1 MASTSLE
8 YIAATA
14 EEAINKG
21 LMSLNV
27 TRDDVDIEVLDN
39 GKKGIFGIGARQ
51 ARIRMTIKPDS
62 LRASIQKEEAEAQ
75 AAPAEEP
82 KPVETPAPSME
93 KPAAPAQSKAE
104 KPARS
109 EKPAR
114 AEKPARSEKPARPE
128 KSAAAK
134 KENNTEQGSA
144 KKHEAVQAPDKPKAE
159 SPVKV
164 EVNIEKPADLEEGE
178 GDPVVN
184 EETMQITSNVV
195 RDLLEKMH
203 VKASIQAKIG
213 EAADE
218 VDSRVIL
225 IDIQG
230 DDLSF
235 LIGRHSEVLHSL
247 QYITSLIVGREVGH
261 WVPLVIDVQGFRER
275 RERQLRQMAGR
286 MAEQVIKTGRRISL
300 EPMSATERR
309 IIHLALRDNNQIT
322 TESIGEEPN
331 RKVVIYPKDKK

>member
-1 MASTSLE
+1 MTSTSLE

-21 LMSLNV
+21 LTSLNV
-27 TRDDVDIEVLDN
+27 TREDVDIEILDN
-39 GKKGIFGIGARQ
+39 GKKGIFGLGSRQ
-51 ARIRMTIKPDS
+51 ARVRMTIKADS
-62 LRASIQKEEAEAQ
+62 LRASIQKEEIESHAAPEEPKAEPVPAP
-75 AAPAEEP
+75 AAPAEN
-82 KPVETPAPSME
+82 T
-93 KPAAPAQSKAE
+93 AASAQPKAE
-104 KPARS
+104 KPA
-109 EKPAR
+109 PT
-114 AEKPARSEKPARPE
+114 EKPARSEKPARPE
-128 KSAAAK
+128 KPAAPK
-134 KENNTEQGSA
+134 KVNKPAEQKGA
-144 KKHEAVQAPDKPKAE
+144 RKQEPKQAPDQPKTEKP
-159 SPVKV
+159 VRV
-164 EVNIEKPADLEEGE
+164 EVNIEKPAELEDGE

-184 EETMQITSNVV
+184 EETMQVASNVV

-203 VKASIQAKIG
+203 VKATIQSKIG
-213 EAADE
+213 EAADD

-261 WVPLVIDVQGFRER
+261 WVPLVIDVQGYRER
-275 RERQLRQMAGR
+275 RERQLRQMATR
-286 MAEQVIKTGRRISL
+286 MAEQVAKTGRRISL

-309 IIHLALRDNNQIT
+309 IIHLALRDNSQIM

>member
-1 MASTSLE
+1 MTSTSLE

-21 LMSLNV
+21 LQNLNV
-27 TRDDVDIEVLDN
+27 TREEVDIEILDN
-39 GKKGIFGIGARQ
+39 GKKGIFGLGARQ
-51 ARIRMTIKPDS
+51 ARVRLTIKADS
-62 LRASIQKEEAEAQ
+62 LRASIQKEEAQAQ
-75 AAPAEEP
+75 AVPQEAPQQEEKPVAPAE
-82 KPVETPAPSME
+82 KPAVREE
-93 KPAAPAQSKAE
+93 KPAAPRRE
-104 KPARS
+104 NKPA
-109 EKPAR
+109 EP
-114 AEKPARSEKPARPE
+114 
-128 KSAAAK
+128 K
-134 KENNTEQGSA
+134 KNPRKQEP
-144 KKHEAVQAPDKPKAE
+144 KQAPA
-159 SPVKV
+159 PVKEEKEAKV
-164 EVNIEKPADLEEGE
+164 EINIEKPAELEDSE

-184 EETMQITSNVV
+184 EETMQITANVV
-195 RDLLEKMH
+195 RDLLEKMR
-203 VKASIQAKIG
+203 VKATIQSKIS

-218 VDSRVIL
+218 VDSRVIM

-261 WVPLVIDVQGFRER
+261 WVPLIIDVQGYRER
-275 RERQLRQMAGR
+275 RERQLRQMAAR
-286 MAEQVIKTGRRISL
+286 MADQVVKTGRRISL

>member
-1 MASTSLE
+1 MTSTSLE

-21 LMSLNV
+21 LTSLNV
-27 TRDDVDIEVLDN
+27 TREDVDIEILDN
-39 GKKGIFGIGARQ
+39 GKKGIFGLGSRQ
-51 ARIRMTIKPDS
+51 ARVRMTIKADS
-62 LRASIQKEEAEAQ
+62 LRASIQKEEIEAHTAPEEPKAEPVAAP
-75 AAPAEEP
+75 AAPAEN
-82 KPVETPAPSME
+82 T
-93 KPAAPAQSKAE
+93 AAPAQPKAE
-104 KPARS
+104 KPAS
-109 EKPAR
+109 T
-114 AEKPARSEKPARPE
+114 EKPARSEKPARPE
-128 KSAAAK
+128 KGTAPK
-134 KENNTEQGSA
+134 KENKPAEQKGA
-144 KKHEAVQAPDKPKAE
+144 RKQEPKQAPDQPKTEKP
-159 SPVKV
+159 VRV
-164 EVNIEKPADLEEGE
+164 EVNIEKPAELEDGE

-184 EETMQITSNVV
+184 EETMQVASNVV

-203 VKASIQAKIG
+203 VKAAIQAKIG
-213 EAADE
+213 EAADD

-261 WVPLVIDVQGFRER
+261 WVPLVIDVQGYRER
-275 RERQLRQMAGR
+275 RERQLRQMATR
-286 MAEQVIKTGRRISL
+286 MAEQVAKTGRRISL

-309 IIHLALRDNNQIT
+309 IIHLALRDNSQIM